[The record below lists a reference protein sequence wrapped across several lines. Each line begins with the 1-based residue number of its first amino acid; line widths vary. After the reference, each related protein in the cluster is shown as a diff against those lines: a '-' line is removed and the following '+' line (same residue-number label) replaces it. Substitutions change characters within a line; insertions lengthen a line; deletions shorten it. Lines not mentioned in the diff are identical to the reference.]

1 MKLRDVGEFGFIS
14 RIAPLGRIRPEGV
27 IKGIGDDCAVVSV
40 DGPNYLLVT
49 TDMLVERVHFLI
61 DWASPEVFGAKSL
74 AVNLSDIAAC
84 GGLPLDAYV
93 SIAVPEKIEVEWL
106 ERFYEGMSGLAR
118 SFGVNLLGGDTTRSK
133 EDLVINVAVTGYVP
147 REEVL
152 FRHTANPGDLIA
164 LTGPLGGSGAGLE
177 ILLKHASI
185 PREIREPLI
194 RAHLEPKPHIDPG
207 RILAASRGCTAA
219 IDVSDGLSSDLW
231 HICEDSKLGA
241 VIYEDKLPVTE
252 ELAEA
257 AARFGKEPLQWMLS
271 GGEDYVLLAT
281 LDPFAASD
289 IREEAAD
296 AGYDFFLVGEIVQGS
311 SMELVRADGSRT
323 TFTAAGW
330 DHFR

>member
-1 MKLRDVGEFGFIS
+1 MKLKDVGEFGFINL
-14 RIAPLGRIRPEGV
+14 IAPLGRIRPEGV
-27 IKGIGDDCAVVSV
+27 IKGIGDDCAVVSI

-93 SIAVPEKIEVEWL
+93 SIAVPEKIDVEWL

-152 FRHTANPGDLIA
+152 FRHTANPGDLIV

-177 ILLKHASI
+177 ILLKDADVAADV
-185 PREIREPLI
+185 REPLV

-207 RILAASRGCTAA
+207 RILAASGGCTAA

-241 VIYEDKLPVTE
+241 VIYEDKLPVAE
-252 ELAEA
+252 GLAKA
-257 AARFGKEPLQWMLS
+257 AAWFDKEPLQWVLS

-281 LDPFAASD
+281 LDPLAAQD
-289 IREEAAD
+289 IREDAAD
-296 AGYDFFLVGEIVQGS
+296 AGYDFFLVGEIVHGS
-311 SMELVRADGSRT
+311 SMELVRTDGSRT

>member
-1 MKLRDVGEFGFIS
+1 MKLKDVGEFGFIS

-27 IKGIGDDCAVVSV
+27 IKGIGDDCAVVSI

-61 DWASPEVFGAKSL
+61 AWASPEVFGAKSL

-93 SIAVPEKIEVEWL
+93 SIAVPEKIDVEWL
-106 ERFYEGMSGLAR
+106 ERFYEGMSRLAR

-133 EDLVINVAVTGYVP
+133 EDLLINVAVTGYVP

-152 FRHTANPGDLIA
+152 FRHTANPGDLIV
-164 LTGPLGGSGAGLE
+164 LTGPLGESGAGLE
-177 ILLKHASI
+177 ILLKDADVAA
-185 PREIREPLI
+185 EVREPLV

-207 RILAASRGCTAA
+207 RILAASGGCTAA

-252 ELAEA
+252 ELAKA
-257 AARFGKEPLQWMLS
+257 GAWFGKEPLQWILS

-281 LDPFAASD
+281 LDPLAAAD
-289 IREEAAD
+289 IREDAAD

-311 SMELVRADGSRT
+311 SMELVRTDGSRT
-323 TFTAAGW
+323 KFTAAGW

>member
-1 MKLRDVGEFGFIS
+1 MKLRDIGEFGFIS

-61 DWASPEVFGAKSL
+61 DRTSPEVLGAKSL

-84 GGLPLDAYV
+84 GGLPLDAFV
-93 SIAVPEKIEVEWL
+93 SIAVPEKIDVEWL
-106 ERFYEGMSGLAR
+106 ERFYEGMSRPAR
-118 SFGVNLLGGDTTRSK
+118 SYGVNLLGGDTTRSK

-152 FRHTANPGDLIA
+152 FRHTAHPGDLLA
-164 LTGPLGGSGAGLE
+164 VTGPLGGSGAGLE
-177 ILLKHASI
+177 ILLQDPDIS
-185 PREIREPLI
+185 REVREPLV
-194 RAHLEPKPHIDPG
+194 RAHLEPKPHIEPG
-207 RILAASRGCTAA
+207 RILAASGGCTAA
-219 IDVSDGLSSDLW
+219 IDISDGLSSDLR

-241 VIYEDKLPVTE
+241 VIYEEKLPAIK
-252 ELAEA
+252 ELGEA
-257 AARFGKEPLQWMLS
+257 AALLGKEALQWILG
-271 GGEDYVLLAT
+271 GGEDYVLLAA
-281 LDPFAASD
+281 LDPLAAPR
-289 IREEAAD
+289 IREDAAD
-296 AGYDFFLVGEIVQGS
+296 AGYDLFFVGELVEEPR
-311 SMELVRADGSRT
+311 MELVRTDGSRT